1 MGKEEKNFHLEGNN
15 MFFVCFDFIADGDG
29 TNDLFM
35 MIMIIVMEDGIDISG
50 NIMMNWHL

>member
-50 NIMMNWHL
+50 NIMMN